1 MPFSQEFS
9 FRTCPWCNTQ
19 DVSMIVV
26 NQNVPFAIAS
36 GGTKQWSWLSCP
48 RCGNAISIETHPN
61 ANQINKVV
69 PDEPSSAMKVNHL
82 PSDVEEYYTNA
93 QTVLNAGV
101 PSSAAVEL
109 RRTLEAA
116 AHHQGVNEKTLVKDI
131 EKLAEMGLITTN
143 FVGVLGH
150 VRKVGNVGAHAGD
163 QSLTREEVEK
173 AMTFTTQVLR
183 NLFEMPKELELLGTP
198 AGEQEPVAGNDSATA
213 TATATTQP

>member
-19 DVSMIVV
+19 DVSMQVKAQDV
-26 NQNVPFAIAS
+26 DFSVAA
-36 GGTKQWSWLSCP
+36 GGRKQWSWLGCP
-48 RCGNAISIETHPN
+48 RCGSAISIETSIQS
-61 ANQINKVV
+61 ARINKVV

-82 PSDVEEYYTNA
+82 PTDVEEYYTNA

-109 RRTLEAA
+109 RRALEAA

-131 EKLAEMGLITTN
+131 EKLAEKGLITAN

-150 VRKVGNVGAHAGD
+150 IRKVGNVGAHAGD
-163 QSLTREEVEK
+163 QTLTREEVEK

-183 NLFEMPKELELLGTP
+183 NLFEMPKELELLGAP
-198 AGEQEPVAGNDSATA
+198 ASEQENQAGEAAQ
-213 TATATTQP
+213 ATTVT

>member
-1 MPFSQEFS
+1 MPFSDEFS

-19 DVSMIVV
+19 DVSMQVKV
-26 NQNVPFAIAS
+26 QDTDFSVAV
-36 GGTKQWSWLSCP
+36 GGRKQWSWLGCP
-48 RCGNAISIETHPN
+48 RCGGAISVQTDI
-61 ANQINKVV
+61 QYRRILKVV

-82 PSDVEEYYTNA
+82 PADVEEYYTNA

-131 EKLAEMGLITTN
+131 EKLAEEGLITAN

-150 VRKVGNVGAHAGD
+150 IRKVGNVGAHAGD
-163 QSLTREEVEK
+163 QILTREEVEK

-183 NLFEMPKELELLGTP
+183 NLFEMPKELELLGIPDSPQDSQT
-198 AGEQEPVAGNDSATA
+198 EQGAQ
-213 TATATTQP
+213 ATT